1 MTSIAILII
10 LVSANKKTSRSLVN
24 IAGLV
29 AVATLASKL
38 FGLIRE
44 QIIAAAFGVGTVA
57 NAYAYAYNIPSFF
70 LILLGGINGPFHSA
84 LVSVLA
90 KKDKSEAAPIVE
102 TVTTLVTTALLV
114 VTVVLILFASTFID
128 LFAPGLETEVRH
140 TAILQLRIMS
150 PMAMLAG
157 LIGIGFGTLNAA
169 DRYLLPS
176 LSPLFSSI
184 TIVVAMGCLLWQI
197 GDNINTPQYLT
208 IGAIALAG
216 ATLAGAIL
224 QWLAQ
229 LIVQMRTGMG
239 RLRLRFDWRIP
250 GVLDVLKVI
259 VPATLSSGMLQIN
272 TATDLY
278 FASSIPGA
286 AAAMR
291 YGNFIA
297 LTPLG
302 IISNT
307 ILVPFLPVFSRLATP
322 ENWSELKVR
331 IRQGLFLSALTM
343 LPLTAIFIALAL
355 PIVRFVYER
364 SQFDDSAARQ
374 VAPLLMAYGL
384 GLLFYLARDVLVRV
398 FYALG
403 DGETPFRISIINI
416 FLNALLDFVLVNAFA
431 APGLVMATIGV
442 NIVSMAVFL
451 WLLDRRLN
459 GLPLLQWSKSLFGL
473 IIATILATAAS
484 YGVSYS
490 WENYLGN
497 GNLVLLLL
505 QLIVA
510 SIVAVVVFFLAII
523 PLQLPE
529 VAMLTGKIRQKLG
542 R

>member
-1 MTSIAILII
+1 M
-10 LVSANKKTSRSLVN
+10 SANKKTSRSLAN
-24 IAGLV
+24 IAGIV
-29 AVATLASKL
+29 AVATLVSKL
-38 FGLIRE
+38 FGLFRE
-44 QIIAAAFGVGTVA
+44 QVIAAAFGVGTVV
-57 NAYAYAYNIPSFF
+57 NAYAYAYVIPGFL

-84 LVSVLA
+84 LISALA
-90 KKDKSEAAPIVE
+90 KRDKSEAAPIVE
-102 TVTTLVTTALLV
+102 TVTTLVTIVLLI
-114 VTVVLILFASTFID
+114 VTVILILFASTFID
-128 LFAPGLETEVRH
+128 LLAPGLEPQVRQI
-140 TAILQLRIMS
+140 AILQLQIMS
-150 PMAMLAG
+150 PVAMLAG

-169 DRYLLPS
+169 DSYLLPS

-197 GDNINTPQYLT
+197 GDNVNTPQYLT
-208 IGAIALAG
+208 TGAIALAG

-229 LIVQMRTGMG
+229 LTLQLKTGMG
-239 RLRLRFDWRIP
+239 RLRLRFDWRTP
-250 GVLDVLKVI
+250 GVMDVLKVMA
-259 VPATLSSGMLQIN
+259 PATLSSGMLQIN
-272 TATDLY
+272 VYTDLF
-278 FASSIPGA
+278 FASFIPGA

-307 ILVPFLPVFSRLATP
+307 ILVPFLPVFSRLAAP

-355 PIVRFVYER
+355 PIVKLVYER

-403 DGETPFRISIINI
+403 DGATPFRVSIVNI
-416 FLNALLDFVLVNAFA
+416 FLNAILDFALVGAFA

-442 NIVSMAVFL
+442 NIVSMAIFL
-451 WLLDRRLN
+451 WLLDLRLN
-459 GLPLLQWSKSLFGL
+459 GLPLLQWSKSLLGL
-473 IIATILATAAS
+473 IIATVLASAAS
-484 YGVSYS
+484 YGVSYG

-497 GNLVLLLL
+497 SNFILLLL

-510 SIVAVVVFFLAII
+510 SLVAVTVFFIAIV

-529 VAMLTGKIRQKLG
+529 VAMLTGKIRQRLG
-542 R
+542 W